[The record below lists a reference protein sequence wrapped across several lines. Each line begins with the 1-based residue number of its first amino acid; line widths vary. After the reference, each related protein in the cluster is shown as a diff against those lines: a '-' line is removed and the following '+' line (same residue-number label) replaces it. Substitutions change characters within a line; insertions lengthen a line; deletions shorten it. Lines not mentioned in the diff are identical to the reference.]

1 MAENSPSVRDL
12 ESFEIAI
19 VDPETKQLLR
29 MVMRRGLRFTHVVDS
44 TTIEFALH
52 CEERKSKKCK
62 YGPGQTDLEVE
73 QSGDRYGLHRW
84 LTLTHL
90 RNGSVVARFDVP
102 AGASAIAEAKREI
115 DRLPGKHDTL
125 VALQHALP
133 NATVRERAE
142 AVARQNA
149 EVSHG

>member
-1 MAENSPSVRDL
+1 MAENSLSVRDL

-19 VDPETKQLLR
+19 VDPETKQFLR

-52 CEERKSKKCK
+52 CEECK

-84 LTLTHL
+84 LTITHL
-90 RNGSVVARFDVP
+90 RNGSVVGRFDVP

-115 DRLPGKHDTL
+115 DRLPGKHDML
-125 VALQHALP
+125 VALEHALP
-133 NATVRERAE
+133 NATVWERAE
-142 AVARQNA
+142 AVALQQA